1 MKNFVGVFYLTQK
14 KIFCKFILVILL
26 NIFYELGEYIFEW
39 DSEKAEK
46 NWKKHKVKFEFACRV
61 FLDEN
66 YIEDYDDF
74 HSDEEER
81 YKIIGEVEKIL
92 VVIYTERGD
101 RNRIIS
107 ARRAEKY
114 EEDEYYEQF

>member
-1 MKNFVGVFYLTQK
+1 MQSVIALDIKFDLGDL
-14 KIFCKFILVILL
+14 KFI
-26 NIFYELGEYIFEW
+26 W

-46 NWKKHKVKFEFACRV
+46 NYKKHKVKFENAALV

-66 YIEDYDDF
+66 LIEDYDDF

-107 ARRAEKY
+107 ARFANKKEK
-114 EEDEYYEQF
+114 EDYYDQFSFV

>member
-1 MKNFVGVFYLTQK
+1 MAKVVGIFYLTQK
-14 KIFCKFILVILL
+14 KIFCKIILVILL
-26 NIFYELGEYIFEW
+26 NIFYELGDYKFEW

-46 NWKKHKVKFEFACRV
+46 NWQKHKVKFKVACRV

-66 YIEDYDDF
+66 YIEDYDEF
-74 HSDEEER
+74 HSDEDER

-114 EEDEYYEQF
+114 EEDGYYEQF